1 MYAHGCVRFPL
12 FGIPYTSEEI
22 MGGKG
27 KGRGGRGLCE
37 GGRGTACGES
47 GEGGGGGGGVWGGIL
62 TVCGPE
68 LEATNI
74 YF

>member
-47 GEGGGGGGGVWGGIL
+47 GEGGGGGGGSLKW
-62 TVCGPE
+62 E
-68 LEATNI
+68 
-74 YF
+74 FKS